1 MNSLEST
8 YLFLFIFGT
17 LDVLRTVFRF
27 ISSLSQNQP
36 QKLVMSNREL
46 IFLAASLSYCI
57 TYLIK
62 N

>member
-46 IFLAASLSYCI
+46 IFLAVSLSYCI